1 MKNIELTK
9 YEVPEV
15 DVIEVNVENGYAL
28 SPDIGNLEDPEP
40 GSDTTFP

>member
-1 MKNIELTK
+1 MKNFKLNK

-28 SPDIGNLEDPEP
+28 SQGNVEDPEP
-40 GSDTTFP
+40 GGDYPLN